1 MTRLVR
7 RHRRTA
13 VGAAFVGAAV
23 MVVELAVIIAQAARG
38 RASHFNT
45 ETPLDASL
53 FALMGQMILLVWL
66 STLVLAIVLLRERL
80 TGAGLATGV
89 RWGVGVTLVGM
100 MSAFVMVEPLNRW
113 AEARVAG
120 PPSVLSGSHTIG
132 ALDGGPG
139 LPLLGWSTVA
149 GDLRIGHFVGLHALQ
164 VLPLLGW
171 LLDRNPRWTDRQR
184 RGLVRVAG
192 AGWLGLVVLLLW
204 QALRAEPVVRPGALT
219 LEAAAAL
226 VALAVIAV
234 GVLLRFPGP
243 RTGGVPAM
251 PVQAT
256 PAT

>member
-1 MTRLVR
+1 LLVLAALTTLATLAATVLAVVDPQQVTGVDRWFKPWKFSVSITVYVLTLAWMTRLVR

-66 STLVLAIVLLRERL
+66 STLVLAIVLRERL

-132 ALDGGPG
+132 ALDGGPRPAPAWLEHRCRRPQDRPLRGPARASSAAAPG
-139 LPLLGWSTVA
+139 LAARPEP
-149 GDLRIGHFVGLHALQ
+149 Q
-164 VLPLLGW
+164 VDGPPAPWPGA
-171 LLDRNPRWTDRQR
+171 R
-184 RGLVRVAG
+184 RGR
-192 AGWLGLVVLLLW
+192 GL
-204 QALRAEPVVRPGALT
+204 ARPRRP
-219 LEAAAAL
+219 AAL
-226 VALAVIAV
+226 A
-234 GVLLRFPGP
+234 GP
-243 RTGGVPAM
+243 AR
-251 PVQAT
+251 
-256 PAT
+256 